1 MRARPESA
9 ALAQGDLPAPDS
21 WLRWVLAGALC
32 AGGWAVNYV
41 PFFLME
47 KTLFLYHYLPAL
59 TFQILLLPVV
69 LQHISDHLC
78 RYRPSP
84 GPRSDGF
91 SVAWDGLRSQQGR
104 QGTKLGL
111 AGRGGAGVGDGEG
124 PPWRGCPV
132 HRATAQMCKPE
143 FWKLAQRACTRDPG
157 GQGPQ
162 SLSGGLWCDD
172 AGRGDATVGSW
183 V

>member
-1 MRARPESA
+1 M
-9 ALAQGDLPAPDS
+9 
-21 WLRWVLAGALC
+21 C

-78 RYRPSP
+78 RCRPSP
-84 GPRSDGF
+84 GPQSDGF

-104 QGTKLGL
+104 QGRKLGR

-132 HRATAQMCKPE
+132 HRATAERCVNPSSGSWTKGHGLGIQ
-143 FWKLAQRACTRDPG
+143 G

-162 SLSGGLWCDD
+162 SLLGGLWYDSAEC
-172 AGRGDATVGSW
+172 GDATVGSW